1 MHPLLISALLCA
13 VLHAPEDVRAR
24 AQELIDQDNAPGAVE
39 LLERHLKLEEGDA
52 QTLELFGRAL
62 SEVERKDEAAHWLGL
77 AREQFERAK
86 SKRDLSRVEKALAKV
101 DPLAKKRI
109 GFTIGLV
116 RDLTRAGDKLVK
128 GGQVER
134 GLELYHRALPLAE
147 GEARDE
153 LESAIEEIISAD
165 TSVDLD
171 AAGTGAGN
179 EGGHELY
186 ELETDHYRLRCNLEQ
201 PVVELLGVTLDD
213 LFANY
218 VDIYFDG
225 DSKRAPST
233 RPTVRIHGTW
243 DDMAALWT
251 DGEPSP
257 GLGGWWS
264 PGSLEIHTFDGRT
277 RGGSLQE
284 TLETLFHEGSHQFM
298 SAFVKGNQVPTWF
311 NEGTACFFE
320 GAQAMTD
327 GRVLWPDVARGRL
340 SVLTNYLYQ
349 DNGPKLA
356 EVLAY
361 PGPGSYP
368 FNFYCFGWGLVYFLQ
383 QWEDPETL
391 RYAYRPLYRRY
402 LDESMGHSTQ
412 GLQLFEQIILGE
424 DDPLG
429 HADLAAFEETWKDWI
444 LNTVQPFHLSLDQQQ
459 LERRSARA
467 QRYLEAAETVSGK
480 RKAPVTEEELL
491 LRALGDLEFARAR
504 MTESSKLQASPLLDM
519 VDVLEKLD
527 RPRAAATVLEQFL
540 DAVDDGELELG
551 VKEYE
556 TANRRLEGLDRGNY
570 ALRSARSRMK
580 TQYKRMH
587 GLLTQYRELDPPL
600 PLRAHTYASQLND
613 VFADFKDWSDEASA
627 LHEAAKEAGLIPG
640 KLTVLTGPPEQWM
653 SIQSDA
659 PKRFEVA
666 EEGFELASV
675 QPHGRIHKGV
685 ELGAEY
691 ELRGRITR
699 RGETHRG
706 TAHGL
711 VVCGAPEGDWFCV
724 GIGHEGNVRMWHLI
738 LSAPGSTRLKP
749 AGKIVLETPI
759 PSDAQPVLG
768 VRVSSDGSLEVS
780 IDGVLVGQAQ
790 MGFATHT
797 KSHVGVFVRDGE
809 MRVDELVVSD

>member
-1 MHPLLISALLCA
+1 MPLLLTMAFLCGA
-13 VLHAPEDVRAR
+13 LHASQDVQAR
-24 AQELIDQDNAPGAVE
+24 AQELMDQEDAPGAVT
-39 LLERHLKLEEGDA
+39 LLERHLKLEEGNA

-62 SEVERKDEAAHWLGL
+62 SEVERKDEAAYWLGL
-77 AREQFERAK
+77 AREQFERAN
-86 SKRDLSRVEKALAKV
+86 SKRDLSRVEKALAKA

-109 GFTIGLV
+109 GFMIGLV

-128 GGQVER
+128 SGQIER
-134 GLELYHRALPLAE
+134 GLQLYRQGLPLAE
-147 GEARDE
+147 GKARDQLE
-153 LESAIEEIISAD
+153 LAIEKIVSANA
-165 TSVDLD
+165 SVDLD
-171 AAGTGAGN
+171 AAGTGSAE
-179 EGGHELY
+179 EGGGELR
-186 ELETDHYRLRCNLEQ
+186 ELDTDHYRLRCNLEQ
-201 PVVELLGVTLDD
+201 PVIELLGVTLDD

-218 VDIYFDG
+218 VEIYFDG
-225 DSKRAPST
+225 NAKRAPST

-243 DDMAALWT
+243 EDMAALWT

-277 RGGSLQE
+277 RGGSLQG

-298 SAFVKGNQVPTWF
+298 SAFVKGSGVPTWL

-340 SVLTNYLYQ
+340 STLTNFLYQ

-368 FNFYCFGWGLVYFLQ
+368 GNFYCFGWGLVYFLQ

-402 LDESMGHSTQ
+402 LDESMGHPAQS
-412 GLQLFEQIILGE
+412 LQLFEQIILGE

-429 HADLAAFEETWKDWI
+429 HADLAAFEKTWKDWI

-459 LERRSARA
+459 LERRSARG
-467 QRYLEAAETVSGK
+467 QRYLEAAARVSGK
-480 RKAPVTEEELL
+480 RKAPVNEEELL
-491 LRALGDLEFARAR
+491 RRALGDLEFARAR
-504 MTESSKLQASPLLDM
+504 MTESGKLKAGPLLDM
-519 VDVLEKLD
+519 VNVLEELD

-540 DAVDDGELELG
+540 DAVDDGELELS

-556 TANRRLEGLDRGNY
+556 TANRRLEGLDRGNH
-570 ALRSARSRMK
+570 ALRSMRSRMK

-587 GLLTQYRELDPPL
+587 GLLTQYRESDPPL
-600 PLRAHTYASQLND
+600 TLRAYTYASQLND
-613 VFADFKDWSDEASA
+613 VFANFKDWSDETAA
-627 LHEAAKEAGLIPG
+627 LHSAAQESGLIPG
-640 KLTVLTGPPEQWM
+640 KLTALTGPSEQWM

-659 PKRFEVA
+659 PKRFAVLDD
-666 EEGFELASV
+666 GFELASV

-685 ELGAEY
+685 DFGADY

-699 RGETHRG
+699 LGETHRG

-759 PSDAQPVLG
+759 PVDAQPVLG

-780 IDGVLVGQAQ
+780 IDGDLVGKAQ
-790 MGFATHT
+790 MGFTTHT

-809 MRVDELVVSD
+809 MRVDQLVVSD

>member
-1 MHPLLISALLCA
+1 
-13 VLHAPEDVRAR
+13 
-24 AQELIDQDNAPGAVE
+24 
-39 LLERHLKLEEGDA
+39 
-52 QTLELFGRAL
+52 
-62 SEVERKDEAAHWLGL
+62 
-77 AREQFERAK
+77 
-86 SKRDLSRVEKALAKV
+86 
-101 DPLAKKRI
+101 
-109 GFTIGLV
+109 
-116 RDLTRAGDKLVK
+116 
-128 GGQVER
+128 
-134 GLELYHRALPLAE
+134 
-147 GEARDE
+147 
-153 LESAIEEIISAD
+153 
-165 TSVDLD
+165 VDLD
-171 AAGTGAGN
+171 AAGTGHSG
-179 EGGHELY
+179 EGERALIELD
-186 ELETDHYRLRCNLEQ
+186 TDHYQLRCNLEQ

-213 LFANY
+213 LFTNY
-218 VDIYFDG
+218 VDIYFAG
-225 DSKRAPST
+225 NSKRAPST

-243 DDMAALWT
+243 EDMAALWT

-277 RGGSLQE
+277 RGDSLQG

-298 SAFVKGNQVPTWF
+298 SAFVKGNRVPTWF

-340 SVLTNYLYQ
+340 SVLSNFLYQ
-349 DNGPKLA
+349 DKGPKLA
-356 EVLAY
+356 EVLSY

-368 FNFYCFGWGLVYFLQ
+368 GNFYCFGWGLVYFLQ

-402 LDESMGHSTQ
+402 LDESMGHPTQ

-429 HADLAAFEETWKDWI
+429 HADLAAFEKTWKDWI
-444 LNTVQPFHLSLDQQQ
+444 LNTVQPFHLSLEQQQ
-459 LERRSARA
+459 LERRTARA
-467 QRYLEAAETVSGK
+467 QRYMEAAEAVSGK
-480 RKAPVTEEELL
+480 RKAPVTEKELL
-491 LRALGDLEFARAR
+491 LRALGDLEFARSR
-504 MTESSKLQASPLLDM
+504 MTESGKLKADPLLDM
-519 VDVLEKLD
+519 VNVLEELD

-540 DAVDDGELELG
+540 DAVDDGRLELP

-587 GLLTQYRELDPPL
+587 ALLTQYRESDPPL
-600 PLRAHTYASQLND
+600 TLRAHTFASQLTE
-613 VFADFKDWSDEASA
+613 VFADFKGWSDEATA
-627 LHEAAKEAGLIPG
+627 LHSAAQESGLIPG
-640 KLTVLTGPPEQWM
+640 KLIVMTGPAEQWM
-653 SIQSDA
+653 SVQSDA
-659 PKRFEVA
+659 PKRFEILD
-666 EEGFELASV
+666 EGFELASV
-675 QPHGRIHKGV
+675 QPHGRIHKEV
-685 ELGAEY
+685 ELGADY

-711 VVCGAPEGDWFCV
+711 VVCGAVEGDWFCV
-724 GIGHEGNVRMWHLI
+724 GIGHEGNIRMWHLI

-759 PSDAQPVLG
+759 PSEAQPVLG
-768 VRVSSDGSLEVS
+768 VRVSSDGSLQIS
-780 IDGVLVGQAQ
+780 IDGNLVGQAQ
-790 MGFATHT
+790 MGFAVHA

>member
-1 MHPLLISALLCA
+1 MPPFLITALLCG
-13 VLHAPEDVRAR
+13 VLHSPQDVQ
-24 AQELIDQDNAPGAVE
+24 AQAKELLEQHDAPGAVA
-39 LLERHLKLEEGDA
+39 LLERYLKLEEGDA

-62 SEVERKDEAAHWLGL
+62 SEVERKDEAAHWLGR
-77 AREQFERAK
+77 AREQFELAK
-86 SKRDLSRVEKALAKV
+86 SKRDLSRVEKALAHA

-109 GFTIGLV
+109 GLLIGLV

-128 GGQVER
+128 NGQIER
-134 GLELYHRALPLAE
+134 GLQLYRRALPLAE
-147 GEARDE
+147 GKARDQ
-153 LESAIEEIISAD
+153 LTQSIEDIVSAD
-165 TSVDLD
+165 ASVDLD
-171 AAGTGAGN
+171 AAGTGNSGQEQRALF
-179 EGGHELY
+179 ELD
-186 ELETDHYRLRCNLEQ
+186 TDHYQLRCNLEE

-213 LFANY
+213 LFSNY

-243 DDMAALWT
+243 EDMVKLWT

-264 PGSLEIHTFDGRT
+264 PGSLEIHTFDGRS
-277 RGGSLQE
+277 RGDSLQG
-284 TLETLFHEGSHQFM
+284 TLETLFHESSHQFM
-298 SAFVKGNQVPTWF
+298 SAFVKGSRVPTWF

-327 GRVLWPDVARGRL
+327 GRVLWPDVAEGRL
-340 SVLTNYLYQ
+340 SVLSNFLYQ
-349 DNGPKLA
+349 DKGPKLA
-356 EVLAY
+356 EVLSY

-368 FNFYCFGWGLVYFLQ
+368 GNFYCFGWGLVYFLQ

-402 LDESMGHSTQ
+402 LDESMGHPTE

-429 HADLAAFEETWKDWI
+429 HADLAAFEKTWKDWI
-444 LNTVQPFHLSLDQQQ
+444 LNTVQPFHLSLEQQQ
-459 LERRSARA
+459 LERRTDRA
-467 QRYLEAAETVSGK
+467 QRYLEAAEAVSGK

-504 MTESSKLQASPLLDM
+504 MAESGKLKADPLLDM
-519 VDVLEKLD
+519 VNVLEKLD

-540 DAVDDGELELG
+540 DAVDDGQLDLS

-587 GLLTQYRELDPPL
+587 TLLTQYRESDPPL
-600 PLRAHTYASQLND
+600 TLRAYTYASQLTE
-613 VFADFKDWSDEASA
+613 VFADFKSWSDEAAA
-627 LHEAAKEAGLIPG
+627 LHLAAQESGLIPG
-640 KLTVLTGPPEQWM
+640 KLIALTGPPERWM

-659 PKRFEVA
+659 AKRFEVLD
-666 EEGFELASV
+666 EGIELVSV
-675 QPHGRIHKGV
+675 QPHGRIFK
-685 ELGAEY
+685 GAEVEADY
-691 ELRGRITR
+691 ELQGRIIR
-699 RGETHRG
+699 LGESHRG

-711 VVCGAPEGDWFCV
+711 VVCGALEGDWFCV
-724 GIGHEGNVRMWHLI
+724 GIDHEGHVRLWHLI

-749 AGKIVLETPI
+749 AGKIILENPI
-759 PSDAQPVLG
+759 ASDAQPVLA
-768 VRVSSDGSLEVS
+768 VRVESDGALQIS
-780 IDGVLVGQAQ
+780 IDGTLVGQAQ
-790 MGFATHT
+790 MPFAPHA

-809 MRVDELVVSD
+809 VRVDQLVVSD